1 MTIHSAVAF
10 FQASSV
16 RRFGTA
22 STAAVAGAFVL
33 ILALGASGC
42 NCDSATGPSGNQT
55 TSGGNGGQTTLGSG
69 DAIVK
74 GKVFGP
80 DGASPIVGA
89 SVTTTTSSSAF
100 PSNTQKTDEDGE
112 YWSDLPQAGT
122 VTLTIS
128 ASGYANAS
136 RSVTAVAA
144 YSTHADFTLLRQ

>member
-1 MTIHSAVAF
+1 MTMHSVVAF

-16 RRFGTA
+16 RQFGA
-22 STAAVAGAFVL
+22 GSTAAVAGAFVL

-55 TSGGNGGQTTLGSG
+55 TGGTNGGQVLGSS

-80 DGASPIVGA
+80 DGSSPIVGA
-89 SVTTTTSSSAF
+89 SVTTSSGAF

-136 RSVTAVAA
+136 RNVTAVAA

>member
-1 MTIHSAVAF
+1 MTIQSAVAF

-16 RRFGTA
+16 RRFGA
-22 STAAVAGAFVL
+22 GSTAAVAGAFVL

-42 NCDSATGPSGNQT
+42 NCDTAAGPSGNQT
-55 TSGGNGGQTTLGSG
+55 TGGTNGGQVLGSS

-80 DGASPIVGA
+80 DGSSPIVGA
-89 SVTTTTSSSAF
+89 SVTTSSSAF

-144 YSTHADFTLLRQ
+144 YSTHADFTLQRQ